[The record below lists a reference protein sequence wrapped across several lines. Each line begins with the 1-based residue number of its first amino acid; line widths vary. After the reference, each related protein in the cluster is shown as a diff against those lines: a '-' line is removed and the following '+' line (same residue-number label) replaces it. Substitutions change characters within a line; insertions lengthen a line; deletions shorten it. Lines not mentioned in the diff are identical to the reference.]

1 LLLNYDTRKLWI
13 ALDSLLPREKDNED
27 RDKNRLSY
35 GEIKR
40 WHARLRALPAWQ
52 KTLAQCA
59 IRPPLRPDEK
69 SKEVALS
76 PCAG

>member
-1 LLLNYDTRKLWI
+1 LKAHFATAARKKI
-13 ALDSLLPREKDNED
+13 ET
-27 RDKNRLSY
+27 KNRLSY

-59 IRPPLRPDEK
+59 ILAA
-69 SKEVALS
+69 VA
-76 PCAG
+76 A